1 MLRLYPYYEITTYYD
16 CCILEVEASDVLCM
30 ADYFIISDH
39 SQLIVDDITLIKHDT
54 HVHD

>member
-1 MLRLYPYYEITTYYD
+1 
-16 CCILEVEASDVLCM
+16 M
-30 ADYFIISDH
+30 ADYFIISDN